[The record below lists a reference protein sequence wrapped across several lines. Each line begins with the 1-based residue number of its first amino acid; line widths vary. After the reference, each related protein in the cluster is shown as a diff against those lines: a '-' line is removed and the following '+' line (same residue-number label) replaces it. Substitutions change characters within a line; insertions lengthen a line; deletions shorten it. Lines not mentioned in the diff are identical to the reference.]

1 MSWENN
7 RRMLIVQ
14 AAALVTAMYA
24 FFVSTLTMVE
34 NQTPRLA
41 YGPMSQRDQERQ
53 TYLNKIYNSN
63 DIECVN
69 MLRMRR
75 APFFQLCRL
84 LRARNLLPD
93 SIHSSVE
100 EQVAMFLH
108 VVGHNQRFRV
118 IHQSFVRSIETVSRY
133 FRNVLFAIGELRN
146 DMIRPP
152 STGTA
157 LKIMGSSRWYPYFKV
172 SNVVYALY
180 KSKTLTIA

>member
-7 RRMLIVQ
+7 RRLLIVQ
-14 AAALVTAMYA
+14 AAALVTAIYA
-24 FFVSTLTMVE
+24 FLVSTLAMAFD
-34 NQTPRLA
+34 QTPRLT

-53 TYLNKIYNSN
+53 IYLNRIYNST
-63 DIECVN
+63 DTECVD

-75 APFFQLCRL
+75 APFFELCNL
-84 LRARNLLPD
+84 LRTRHLLSD

-118 IHQSFVRSIETVSRY
+118 VHQSFVRSIETVSRY
-133 FRNVLFAIGELRN
+133 FREVLFAIGELRN

-152 STGTA
+152 SNETSP
-157 LKIMGSSRWYPYFKV
+157 KIMGSSRWYPYFKV
-172 SNVVYALY
+172 Y
-180 KSKTLTIA
+180 KSCHRLHTIK